1 MPIKITYKVFQDANA
16 RARNQRFRMQS
27 KNLNGRG
34 QRERKSGAC
43 IKDTWTKPKAGRII
57 EGGGG
62 GWRGLGGLVGGKW
75 RQLYLDNNKKHLKKS
90 EFG

>member
-43 IKDTWTKPKAGRII
+43 IKDTWTKPKAGRIK
-57 EGGGG
+57 GGR
-62 GWRGLGGLVGGKW
+62 WGLLGCGEWWGKMETTVLE
-75 RQLYLDNNKKHLKKS
+75 QQ
-90 EFG
+90 F